1 MRFKNVSVEMRFKNL
16 SVEIHFKNVSDEIRY
31 KNASVEMKCVL
42 KTYLLKC
49 VSVVP
54 DNYRIHNNR
63 LEIYSFNMFRRENF
77 VFYGCFKYAA

>member
-54 DNYRIHNNR
+54 DTI
-63 LEIYSFNMFRRENF
+63 IYTTIDWKYIVLIFRRENF